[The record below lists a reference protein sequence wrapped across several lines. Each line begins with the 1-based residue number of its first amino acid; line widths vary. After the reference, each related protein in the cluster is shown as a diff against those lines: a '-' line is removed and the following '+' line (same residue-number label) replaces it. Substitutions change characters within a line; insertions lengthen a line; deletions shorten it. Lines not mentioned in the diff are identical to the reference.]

1 MSVTRRR
8 FLQTGLALS
17 ASGAAPWAFASSVE
31 DYMLFG
37 AWQRQR
43 SYGAGML
50 NASLQHSTDLVTRG
64 HHIEIINDNEAWLF
78 ARRPS
83 SYMLRVDWR
92 TGRVLTRYIYDSTR
106 TGFGH
111 GIMSSDGLLLTTD
124 QRLDDDAGLLTIRD
138 GRTGEIKQEFLSGGI
153 GPHELLMMPDGI
165 HVAIANGG
173 VLTRPDSGRAKLN
186 LAQMQ
191 PSLTILNRYTGGIT
205 HQAQLDDARLS
216 IRHLAHLPNHAIG
229 IALQYEQGEGKAA
242 EPVAAIWQPEAGIKL
257 LEAQAEP
264 FNRAQGYAASAA
276 SDGLSY
282 FAVSCPKANAVMI
295 WTVKGQWLRTLNVPL
310 AYGLAVMSQVNCLA
324 VSSENGGIYYFD
336 TQTWQEKTTQN
347 QTFDVQ
353 WDNHLVAYRRS

>member
-50 NASLQHSTDLVTRG
+50 DASLQHATDLVTRG

-83 SYMLRVDWR
+83 SYMLRVNWR
-92 TGRVLTRYIYDSTR
+92 TGQVLTRYIYDSTR

-111 GIMSSDGLLLTTD
+111 GIMSADGLLLTTD

-138 GRTGEIKQEFLSGGI
+138 GRTGEVRQEFLSGGI
-153 GPHELLMMPDGI
+153 GPHELLMMPDDI

-173 VLTRPDSGRAKLN
+173 VLTRPDSGRTKLN
-186 LAQMQ
+186 LAHMQ
-191 PSLTILNRYTGGIT
+191 PNLTVVNRYTGEIT
-205 HQAQLDDARLS
+205 QQAQWDDARLS
-216 IRHLAHLPNHAIG
+216 IRHLAHLPNCAIG
-229 IALQYEQGEGKAA
+229 IALQYEQVSGNAA
-242 EPVAAIWQPEAGIKL
+242 VPVAAIWQADTGIKL
-257 LEAQAEP
+257 LAMKVESL
-264 FNRAQGYAASAA
+264 NRAQGYAASAA

-295 WTVKGQWLRTLNVPL
+295 WTAQGQWLLTLNVPL
-310 AYGLAVMSQVNCLA
+310 AYGLAAMPQANCLA
-324 VSSENGGIYYFD
+324 VSSENGRVYYFD
-336 TQTWQEKTTQN
+336 TQTWHEKTTQR

-353 WDNHLVAYRRS
+353 WDNHLIAHRRG

>member
-17 ASGAAPWAFASSVE
+17 ASSVAPWAFASSVE
-31 DYMLFG
+31 DYILFG

-50 NASLQHSTDLVTRG
+50 NSSLQHATELVTRG

-83 SYMLRVDWR
+83 SYMLRVNWR
-92 TGRVLTRYIYDSTR
+92 TGQVLTRYIYDSTR

-111 GIMSSDGLLLTTD
+111 GIMSADGLLLTTD

-138 GRTGEIKQEFLSGGI
+138 GRTGEVKQEVLSGGI

-165 HVAIANGG
+165 HIAIANGG
-173 VLTRPDSGRAKLN
+173 VLTRPDSGRTKLN
-186 LAQMQ
+186 LAHMQ
-191 PSLTILNRYTGGIT
+191 PNLTILNRYTGVIT
-205 HQAQLDDARLS
+205 HQAQLNDARLS
-216 IRHLAHLPNHAIG
+216 IRHLAHLPNRAIG
-229 IALQYEQGEGKAA
+229 IALQYEQVNGNTAM
-242 EPVAAIWQPEAGIKL
+242 PVAAIWQPEASIKL
-257 LEAQAEP
+257 LETPGES

-276 SDGLSY
+276 SDGLNY
-282 FAVSCPKANAVMI
+282 FVVSCPKANAVMV
-295 WTVKGQWLRTLNVPL
+295 WTVQGQWLWTLNVPS
-310 AYGLAVMSQVNCLA
+310 AYGLAAMPQCNCLA

-336 TQTWQEKTTQN
+336 TQTWQEKTTLR

-353 WDNHLVAYRRS
+353 WDNHLIAYRRG